1 MGGATDLLYVE
12 GLRSTGV
19 QFRGSLSTG
28 VSSPTAGTAEGTLLP
43 FPEKANIF
51 RHSSEGYVTRP
62 GVGLSRSRSFLVFLF
77 PLLYETRKLVEDNG
91 LPGIQRRCG
100 RGGERRR
107 RWCCSC
113 QNQRTGRCT
122 HSITAFLSERGVGF
136 GGSLIS
142 QPKTWFLSILFDAE
156 FIMIGMWRHFGAS

>member
-1 MGGATDLLYVE
+1 MGGAADLLYVE
-12 GLRSTGV
+12 GLSSTGV

-28 VSSPTAGTAEGTLLP
+28 VSSPIVGTAEGTLLP

-51 RHSSEGYVTRP
+51 RRSSAGYVTRP

-77 PLLYETRKLVEDNG
+77 PLLYETRRLIEDNG

-100 RGGERRR
+100 RGGDRRR
-107 RWCCSC
+107 RRRRRCCSC

-122 HSITAFLSERGVGF
+122 PSTTGFPCRRELGF
-136 GGSLIS
+136 GKSSIS
-142 QPKTWFLSILFDAE
+142 HPKKSVCVH
-156 FIMIGMWRHFGAS
+156 FI